1 MTKPFSI
8 LAVAAVSL
16 GLLFAGCGSSD
27 DDSQL
32 TKAELTKQA
41 DAICWKTHNENFN
54 GILAYSKEHKQEF
67 ASLEPQAAIGKAIA
81 AVTVPALQK
90 GTAELKDLAAEAEE
104 QEKVEKFVAALDKAL
119 KSIENDPTSKAAT
132 SGFLYNEAN
141 NVAAKSD
148 LGRCESM
155 P

>member
-8 LAVAAVSL
+8 LAVAFVAL
-16 GLLFAGCGSSD
+16 GLFLAGCGSSD

-41 DAICWKTHNENFN
+41 DAICWKTHNENFD
-54 GILAYSKEHKQEF
+54 GIVAYSKKHKQEF
-67 ASLEPQAAIGKAIA
+67 ASLDPQAAVGKAIA

-90 GTAELKDLAAEAEE
+90 GTEELKDLAAEAEE
-104 QEKVEKFVAALDKAL
+104 QEKVERFVVALDKVL
-119 KSIENDPTSKAAT
+119 KSIEEDPASKGASA
-132 SGFLYNEAN
+132 GFLYNEAN